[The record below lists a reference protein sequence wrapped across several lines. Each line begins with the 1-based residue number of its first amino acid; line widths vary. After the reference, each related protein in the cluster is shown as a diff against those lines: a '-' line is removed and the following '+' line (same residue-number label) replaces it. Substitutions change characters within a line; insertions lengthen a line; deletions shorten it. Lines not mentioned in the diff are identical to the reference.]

1 MRNRAMA
8 SVTAA
13 ILMLFV
19 ANCGDVAPGLV
30 DQAEPAQ
37 VGSVNRM
44 EDPPLPTQA
53 EGTTVTEEEAT
64 VTFVIDGD
72 TVDVVLVEDVVER
85 IRLPQIDTP
94 EVGECG
100 YEESTAALEAQIA
113 GQNVI
118 LVSTEAGPDRDTYG
132 RLLRA
137 VEISGNDV
145 GQYLIRNGLAHWVRG
160 YAHEDRRLAA
170 MYEVAESN
178 ARDASAGLWS
188 TCNW

>member
-44 EDPPLPTQA
+44 EDPPVP
-53 EGTTVTEEEAT
+53 TVTEGEAT

-72 TVDVVLVEDVVER
+72 TVDVVLVDDVVER

-94 EVGECG
+94 EKGECG
-100 YEESTAALEAQIA
+100 YEESTAVLEAQIA
-113 GQNVI
+113 GQDVL

-137 VEISGNDV
+137 VEISGDDV
-145 GQYLIRNGLAHWVRG
+145 GQYRIRNGLAHWVRG
-160 YAHEDRRLAA
+160 YAHEDKRLAA

>member
-1 MRNRAMA
+1 MA

-37 VGSVNRM
+37 SGSVNRM

-72 TVDVVLVEDVVER
+72 TVEVVLVEDVVER

-100 YEESTAALEAQIA
+100 YEESTAVLETQIA
-113 GQNVI
+113 GHDVL